1 MFLNAIHLSEEIKH
15 PWSSLGAKDSTG
27 SLQDNNT
34 SRLTVSLVTSLRT
47 SQAWRLEAPFS
58 L

>member
-27 SLQDNNT
+27 SLQDNT
-34 SRLTVSLVTSLRT
+34 SRLTVSLVTLVLKDFPG
-47 SQAWRLEAPFS
+47 LEA
-58 L
+58 